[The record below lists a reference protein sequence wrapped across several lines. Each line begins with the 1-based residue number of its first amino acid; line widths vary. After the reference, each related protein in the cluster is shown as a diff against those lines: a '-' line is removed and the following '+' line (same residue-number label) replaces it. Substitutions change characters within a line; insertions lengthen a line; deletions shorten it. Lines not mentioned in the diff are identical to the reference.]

1 MVNLGDTVGKESE
14 GLTSLT
20 GIASSPSVSFET
32 LVKESLCVVN
42 ERLNNT
48 VYRIFLGKR
57 VAYLVI
63 ENYVKNTCSKFGL
76 VKSMMIKDM
85 FFFKFRS
92 KDGMESM
99 LENEDRLSDI
109 ATKLSY
115 PLLLD
120 SYTAAMCTN
129 YWGRASYARAM
140 VELRAYSELKD
151 TIVVVV
157 PKFIHECLKK
167 IVSDVLQNLKKPTQA
182 IRGIPVKPKS
192 NFIYRPV
199 QTTKTKDKAPAK
211 PKVTKATNYTTSTL
225 DSFDALNTLVDED
238 NYGGMNPFS
247 TQEPKQAEGHGKKDI
262 NTKRINKLKK
272 QILDGKIMLVD
283 DDGKPLNKADSDLVD
298 SDSESDVEV
307 AYDDTAQFMASG
319 GANDASLYEDED
331 YDIYDTYEL

>member
-32 LVKESLCVVN
+32 LVKE
-42 ERLNNT
+42 
-48 VYRIFLGKR
+48 
-57 VAYLVI
+57 
-63 ENYVKNTCSKFGL
+63 
-76 VKSMMIKDM
+76 
-85 FFFKFRS
+85 
-92 KDGMESM
+92 
-99 LENEDRLSDI
+99 DRLSDI

-120 SYTAAMCTN
+120 SYTAAICTD
-129 YWGRASYARAM
+129 YG
-140 VELRAYSELKD
+140 VEKVMIEPWLSFELM
-151 TIVVVV
+151 
-157 PKFIHECLKK
+157 LN
-167 IVSDVLQNLKKPTQA
+167 VLQNLKKDTQA